1 MNVNT
6 RTYTT
11 HRRFIA
17 THTPSCTGVAGADFF
32 AIFAAGA
39 ASALFEGVLA
49 TVDALA
55 VLLAVVVLATFGVA
69 TLRMVVDGLCEI
81 DLKQHRATMVACVWI
96 DHVYRC
102 SFFHILSE

>member
-6 RTYTT
+6 RTYMT

-69 TLRMVVDGLCEI
+69 TLRMLVDGLCEV
-81 DLKQHRATMVACVWI
+81 DLKQHRAASGGLCLDRSRLQML
-96 DHVYRC
+96 
-102 SFFHILSE
+102 FFHILSE